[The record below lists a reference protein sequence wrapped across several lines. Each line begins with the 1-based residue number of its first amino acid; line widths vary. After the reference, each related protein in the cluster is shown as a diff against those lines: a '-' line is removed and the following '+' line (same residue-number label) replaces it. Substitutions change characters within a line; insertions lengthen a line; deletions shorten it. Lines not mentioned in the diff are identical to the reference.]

1 MRAFALVLA
10 LAVALALTYG
20 GYQLATAVT
29 ASRARRSRRRA
40 RWRVIHH
47 GQQGQTVIAVN
58 LMLPDGRVVDSH
70 VVARLDDSCP
80 DWTERFLLA
89 KELAEERAFHLNS
102 GEEPPP

>member
-1 MRAFALVLA
+1 MRLPKNRLARFALYVVSVGIIAVAVDLLLIRVYARVHPGPDTTVLA
-10 LAVALALTYG
+10 SPT
-20 GYQLATAVT
+20 
-29 ASRARRSRRRA
+29 
-40 RWRVIHH
+40 
-47 GQQGQTVIAVN
+47 
-58 LMLPDGRVVDSH
+58 LPDGRVVDSH

>member
-1 MRAFALVLA
+1 M
-10 LAVALALTYG
+10 
-20 GYQLATAVT
+20 
-29 ASRARRSRRRA
+29 
-40 RWRVIHH
+40 
-47 GQQGQTVIAVN
+47 IAVN
-58 LMLPDGRVVDSH
+58 LTLPDGRVVDSH